1 MFGNR
6 PVVAEY
12 VGHADKEW
20 FKGGSDELKCASS
33 NDLSWKILRSND
45 RCLSQD
51 LIVEALE
58 NQSIPS
64 WSGFHSILFP
74 DIPRADNI
82 GDCPLREGSS
92 TVFSTIYT
100 VSKHAQA
107 ISGIVGQTDT
117 VITFDQASYTKAKQ
131 LQWRFS
137 DEFSKVII
145 RVGGFHIAT
154 NYLALMGKKYASSGV
169 DDLLVESGVYGAG
182 GVSALMK
189 GKAYNCGVC
198 ADKLL
203 MEAFFCL
210 LWQAFLNWSQSSGQ
224 DVVSRQRGELSQ
236 EIKSA
241 SLQWPRKNELA
252 PASDG

>member
-1 MFGNR
+1 M
-6 PVVAEY
+6 
-12 VGHADKEW
+12 
-20 FKGGSDELKCASS
+20 
-33 NDLSWKILRSND
+33 I
-45 RCLSQD
+45 
-51 LIVEALE
+51 
-58 NQSIPS
+58 
-64 WSGFHSILFP
+64 
-74 DIPRADNI
+74 
-82 GDCPLREGSS
+82 EGSS

-100 VSKHAQA
+100 VPKHAQA
-107 ISGIVGQTDT
+107 ISAIVGQTDT

-131 LQWRFS
+131 LQWRLS
-137 DEFSKVII
+137 DEKVII
-145 RVGGFHIAT
+145 RVGGFHIAP
-154 NYLALMGKKYASSGV
+154 NYLALMGEKYASSGV

-189 GKAYNCGVC
+189 GKAYSCGVC
-198 ADKLL
+198 AHKLL

-241 SLQWPRKNELA
+241 SLQWPRKRELA